1 MLHKTL
7 DGEYRW
13 MCVNVWFAF
22 GLRLVASVGNSGA
35 SGWLA
40 WLFLTEK
47 SL

>member
-1 MLHKTL
+1 MLHKAL

-13 MCVNVWFAF
+13 MCYVWF
-22 GLRLVASVGNSGA
+22 RLVASVGNSSA